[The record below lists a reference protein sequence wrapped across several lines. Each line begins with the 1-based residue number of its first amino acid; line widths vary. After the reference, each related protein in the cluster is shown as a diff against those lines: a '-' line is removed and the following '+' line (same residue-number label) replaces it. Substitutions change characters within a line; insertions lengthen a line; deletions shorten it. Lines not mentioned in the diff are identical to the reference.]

1 MLCKFVAE
9 NDCSHSTIVNTVIH
23 RLEEFI
29 FTLNVIAGGNV
40 LYETVFFYCITGNNT
55 RFILF

>member
-29 FTLNVIAGGNV
+29 FTLNVFAGGNV
-40 LYETVFFYCITGNNT
+40 LYETVFFLLYN
-55 RFILF
+55 RK